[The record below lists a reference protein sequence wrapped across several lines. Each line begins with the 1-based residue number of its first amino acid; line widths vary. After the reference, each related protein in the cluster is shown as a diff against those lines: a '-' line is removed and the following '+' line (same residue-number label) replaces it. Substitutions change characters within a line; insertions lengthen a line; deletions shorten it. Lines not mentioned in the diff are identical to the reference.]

1 MISDEHGI
9 DPTGTYHGD
18 SDLQLERINVYYNEA
33 TGRHRGACGSGDGE
47 GLGGDSMLVPGSYP
61 SCPPSA
67 SLQEEIM
74 YPELCWW
81 IWSQAPWTQ
90 SALAP
95 LAKSFGLTTSCL
107 VSPGQKAQSGKAP
120 HSFHFQ
126 ALGKIFPPII
136 RNSMATWGPTAQW
149 GRPAGQSAL

>member
-1 MISDEHGI
+1 
-9 DPTGTYHGD
+9 
-18 SDLQLERINVYYNEA
+18 
-33 TGRHRGACGSGDGE
+33 
-47 GLGGDSMLVPGSYP
+47 
-61 SCPPSA
+61 
-67 SLQEEIM
+67 M

-81 IWSQAPWTQ
+81 TWSQAPWTQ

-107 VSPGQKAQSGKAP
+107 VSPGQKAQSGKAL

-136 RNSMATWGPTAQW
+136 RNSVATLGPHSPVGKAGRAVSIVMGDASDTAGW
-149 GRPAGQSAL
+149 VWVGKPS